1 MPELIFIDAIKS
13 GAVWTES
20 NVFAAIW
27 YNSLWEKTG
36 GLKDTVIDFG
46 DNGNGISHDQSSV
59 GDICYSI
66 QRAINIKIK

>member
-1 MPELIFIDAIKS
+1 MVQFL
-13 GAVWTES
+13 VR
-20 NVFAAIW
+20 
-27 YNSLWEKTG
+27 KTG

-66 QRAINIKIK
+66 QGQSTCIRIRAFKCNSIQE